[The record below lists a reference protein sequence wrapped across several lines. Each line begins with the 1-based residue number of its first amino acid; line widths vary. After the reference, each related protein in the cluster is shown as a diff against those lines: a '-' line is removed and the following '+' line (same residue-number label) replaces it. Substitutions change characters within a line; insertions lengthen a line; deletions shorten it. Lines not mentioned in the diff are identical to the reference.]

1 MAFGVSYTPKE
12 SSAMRQVKATEQ
24 TADGLTEGR
33 QNGARGHG
41 AKTEAQRERAILA
54 LLAAP
59 TIGVASKG
67 VRNGRARTLRRWI
80 TEDAAFELELTAAR
94 RAVFDAGVQRVQALT
109 AMAVE
114 TLADLLAEKKH
125 PSVRLGAAR
134 AVLEIAVNRHYA
146 ETLLKRIED
155 LERWKPDMSRP

>member
-1 MAFGVSYTPKE
+1 MG
-12 SSAMRQVKATEQ
+12 EQ
-24 TADGLTEGR
+24 
-33 QNGARGHG
+33 
-41 AKTEAQRERAILA
+41 
-54 LLAAP
+54 
-59 TIGVASKG
+59 
-67 VRNGRARTLRRWI
+67 TLRRSI

-134 AVLEIAVNRHYA
+134 AVLEIAVNRHDA